1 MNYTQIRSFNAVTKH
16 RSFTKAAKIL
26 NVSQSAISEQVKS
39 VESRFKIKLFI
50 RNGNGIS
57 LTDYGKKLYDITR
70 DIDDIHEQALN
81 LLKSSNRLT
90 SGTLNIGT
98 VAPIHLMPILSK
110 FSKKYPKI
118 NCNIVFGNSVQIKEK
133 LLRKE
138 IDIGILADINDQ
150 SQLYSKPLV
159 RDKLLLFASIKNTI
173 SKTKNISFKDIVNE
187 TFIVREKGSQTRALV
202 ERELLHLGIKKKL
215 YTIGSREGIF
225 EAVKNNMGVGFVY
238 STEKIALPKVNFVKL
253 TNTNFYATEY
263 VCCLT
268 KRYDFNAIKAFFDIV
283 PSFKDL
289 SKS

>member
-26 NVSQSAISEQVKS
+26 SVSQSAISEQVKS

-50 RNGNGIS
+50 RNGSGIL
-57 LTDYGKKLYDITR
+57 LTDYGKKLYDITK

-81 LLKSSNRLT
+81 LLKSSNKLT

-110 FSKKYPKI
+110 FSKKFPKI

-238 STEKIALPKVNFVKL
+238 STEKIDLPKVNFVKL